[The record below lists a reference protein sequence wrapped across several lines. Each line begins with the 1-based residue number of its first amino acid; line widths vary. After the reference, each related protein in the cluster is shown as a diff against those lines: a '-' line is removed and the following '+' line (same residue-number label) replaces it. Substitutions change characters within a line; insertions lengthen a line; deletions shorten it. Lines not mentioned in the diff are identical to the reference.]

1 MQASS
6 LGRAEGLD
14 ELCSGGGRG
23 RLDGIIDNN
32 SKFIKVEDSASDL
45 DKTSNDDD
53 SLNNS
58 GWGRVGGSNTVFQS
72 INESTPVSVSTNIPS
87 GTAVAHIPWSDSQ
100 WGFGSGAYVGAVI
113 TGSVSTVGRSSP
125 PTGASGI
132 VVSVVRGEC
141 GSLTHSAKLM

>member
-32 SKFIKVEDSASDL
+32 SKFIKGKDSASDL

-72 INESTPVSVSTNIPS
+72 INESTPVSNSTNIPS
-87 GTAVAHIPWSDSQ
+87 GTAVAHTPGQ
-100 WGFGSGAYVGAVI
+100 
-113 TGSVSTVGRSSP
+113 THN
-125 PTGASGI
+125 GASVLGRML
-132 VVSVVRGEC
+132 VQSSQALYPRWAEALHLRGP
-141 GSLTHSAKLM
+141 LA